1 MRLRLML
8 KHSVTSW
15 GLLACYVRSNFT
27 SIFKPRLSYTDN
39 YEIEAFYKKI
49 KPYSFVKVVTSLT
62 QHCDAKPSTVKLP
75 PAQKSLFVL
84 WNDKTKRD

>member
-15 GLLACYVRSNFT
+15 GLLACYVRSNFP
-27 SIFKPRLSYTDN
+27 SIFKPRLSHTEN
-39 YEIEAFYKKI
+39 YEIEAFYAKI

-62 QHCDAKPSTVKLP
+62 QHRDTKPSTAKLP
-75 PAQKSLFVL
+75 PAQKSVFVL
-84 WNDKTKRD
+84 WNDKTKSN